1 MKMQAH
7 LNNDSLGHF
16 TANQTKHGGTA
27 VRNCSRD
34 VPTTEA
40 PFNESYF
47 FFTFI
52 I

>member
-27 VRNCSRD
+27 VRDCSRD
-34 VPTTEA
+34 VPTTEKPLSMKA
-40 PFNESYF
+40 TF
-47 FFTFI
+47 FSHS
-52 I
+52 